1 MKSTIQTALW
11 IGAFILVAFII
22 VAGKRLS
29 NPKLAISYLSQTNDA
44 GHYMAFFVITNVG
57 NVTVSSYSSGSV
69 EIFGQDK
76 IERVSCETK
85 LPRLEPGGADIVT
98 VFLPAAVWSR
108 WRFTIVFSREGSGYR
123 YGPTRYFST
132 SDWIK

>member
-1 MKSTIQTALW
+1 MKSAIQTALW
-11 IGAFILVAFII
+11 ISAFILVAFII

-29 NPKLAISYLSQTNDA
+29 NPKLAISYLSQTNEA

-69 EIFGQDK
+69 EIYGQDK
-76 IERVSCETK
+76 KEWVSCEAK
-85 LPRLEPGGADIVT
+85 LPRLEPGGADIAT
-98 VFLPAAVWSR
+98 VFLPAAVESR
-108 WRFTIVFSREGSGYR
+108 WRFTIAFSREGSGYR
-123 YGPTRYFST
+123 YGPRKYFVT